1 MVTSSLPVDDPPLLL
16 ESFLTGYWSR
26 RTRANYRF
34 IVGGWFAWCA
44 DHEHDPLVDADPRV
58 IEGITDMQQRPYA
71 ANTITARVS
80 AVSAFYRWC
89 LREQLIDRNPIEATR
104 RPSRPAESTPR
115 A

>member
-1 MVTSSLPVDDPPLLL
+1 
-16 ESFLTGYWSR
+16 
-26 RTRANYRF
+26 
-34 IVGGWFAWCA
+34 
-44 DHEHDPLVDADPRV
+44 
-58 IEGITDMQQRPYA
+58 MQQRPYA